1 MRAEPL
7 GTRVLGLVGSAVY
20 ELVTGSWDACCV
32 FAASK
37 CLIPR
42 TFCLEDRLATCVL
55 LALKGF

>member
-20 ELVTGSWDACCV
+20 EPVTGSWDTCCV

-37 CLIPR
+37 CLSPECSAWRTDWPR
-42 TFCLEDRLATCVL
+42 VFCLL
-55 LALKGF
+55 